1 MALPALAI
9 PIIMTGTRA
18 VIKRAPDIA
27 RKLIKAGKARYAKNV
42 SRDIDEAVT
51 KVAGKGKGAPKLD
64 LPGAARRKAQRE
76 LKAKVE
82 KNKGT
87 YLKREHKPFQESGKK
102 PAGKKY
108 TWTAKGKKATG
119 TTTPKKAAAP
129 TAGVTRA
136 AQVRK
141 ATGTAAPKSGTKT
154 GTSTAQARLR
164 RATGTAAPTGG
175 VTRAAQLRKATGT
188 AAPTGGVTRAAQL
201 RKATA
206 GTSKMKRP
214 SGLRA
219 AGVIAGTVGAASL
232 LDPSK
237 GGTKSVTVKSGDTLS
252 QIAKDNNT
260 TIAAIKK
267 ANPSI
272 TNIHLIT
279 PGQKIKVP
287 KVKGRKSVYQGMTA
301 EELKQSKKTAS
312 ATSKPKFGP
321 GGFGASKTGGI
332 IKRSTGGKVKKYGGG
347 GTLKGTKQITN
358 IGVNKPPVK
367 KNPWGA
373 AIKGRGKGYK

>member
-1 MALPALAI
+1 MPLPALAI
-9 PIIMTGTRA
+9 PIIMTGARQ
-18 VIKRAPDIA
+18 VIKKGAKEA
-27 RKLIKAGKARYAKNV
+27 AKLVKEGKAKYAKDV
-42 SRDIDEAVT
+42 AKDIGEGITRIVRS
-51 KVAGKGKGAPKLD
+51 GKGAPKLD

-87 YLKREHKPFQESGKK
+87 YLKREYRTFKESGKK

-129 TAGVTRA
+129 TAGVTRS
-136 AQVRK
+136 AQM
-141 ATGTAAPKSGTKT
+141 
-154 GTSTAQARLR
+154 
-164 RATGTAAPTGG
+164 
-175 VTRAAQLRKATGT
+175 RKATGT

-206 GTSKMKRP
+206 GTSKKKRP

-321 GGFGASKTGGI
+321 GAFGASKTGGI

-347 GTLKGTKQITN
+347 GTLKGIKQITN

>member
-164 RATGTAAPTGG
+164 R
-175 VTRAAQLRKATGT
+175 ATGT

>member
-1 MALPALAI
+1 MAAPLI
-9 PIIMTGTRA
+9 PIIMAGARIVKAVPRA
-18 VIKRAPDIA
+18 KAIE
-27 RKLIKAGKARYAKNV
+27 LIKAGKAKWAHHV
-42 SRDIDEAVT
+42 ARDLGEGIT
-51 KVAGKGKGAPKLD
+51 KLAGKGKGAPKLD

-87 YLKREHKPFQESGKK
+87 YLKREYRTFKESGKK

-108 TWTAKGKKATG
+108 TWTAKGKKA
-119 TTTPKKAAAP
+119 PAKP
-129 TAGVTRA
+129 STAQQRLK
-136 AQVRK
+136 R
-141 ATGTAAPKSGTKT
+141 ATGTATPKSGTKT

-164 RATGTAAPTGG
+164 RATGKTNVADQ
-175 VTRAAQLRKATGT
+175 VKRAYKM
-188 AAPTGGVTRAAQL
+188 P
-201 RKATA
+201 
-206 GTSKMKRP
+206 TSKTVTSKRKGP

-301 EELKQSKKTAS
+301 AELKQSKKTAS

-321 GGFGASKTGGI
+321 GGFGASKTGGMV
-332 IKRSTGGKVKKYGGG
+332 KRSTGGKVKKYGGG

-358 IGVNKPPVK
+358 IGVKKPPLK

>member
-129 TAGVTRA
+129 TA
-136 AQVRK
+136 
-141 ATGTAAPKSGTKT
+141 
-154 GTSTAQARLR
+154 
-164 RATGTAAPTGG
+164 
-175 VTRAAQLRKATGT
+175 
-188 AAPTGGVTRAAQL
+188 GVTRAAQL